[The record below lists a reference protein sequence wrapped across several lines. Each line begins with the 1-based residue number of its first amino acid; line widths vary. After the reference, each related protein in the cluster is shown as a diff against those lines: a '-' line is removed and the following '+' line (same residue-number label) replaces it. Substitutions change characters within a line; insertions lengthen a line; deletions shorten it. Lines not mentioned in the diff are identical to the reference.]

1 MFDKRL
7 MALCPESKKYIVGN
21 IVLQWLELCMNA
33 VMIGLIAVSAERLYR
48 GQLTPRNAVPG
59 LLIILV
65 TIIIRFWVTR
75 YAVRMSYLASRTVK
89 RKLRD
94 LIYKKLLRLGM
105 SYREKV
111 TTAEIVQES
120 VEGVDQL
127 ESYFGQYVP
136 QFFYAFIA
144 PLTLFVIFAAAGS
157 FRTGLVLLL
166 CVPLI
171 PGTIMMVQKIA
182 KRILAKYWDQY
193 TTLGSTFLENLQ
205 GMTTLK
211 IYQADEFKHK
221 QMNKESERFRV
232 VTMKVLTMQLNSII
246 IMDLLAYGG
255 AAAGIVLATRSFA
268 AGELNLAPCLF
279 MILLSADFFLPMRK
293 LGSYFHVA
301 MNGMAAS
308 DRIFRFLETEEPPK
322 KSAQFPEKGG
332 SFLLKSVCFSYDG
345 EREVLN
351 KVNMQIPQNSYT
363 GIVGESGSGKSTIA
377 SILTGRNTIDSG
389 TIMIGRE
396 HLTECSEE
404 SVMKGITYIGSQSY
418 LFKGTVRDNLL
429 MGDPEADDDRLW
441 KVLGE
446 CRMDEFL
453 RSREGLDTMLTENGQ
468 NLSGGQRQ
476 RIALAR
482 ALLHDS
488 PVYIFDEA
496 TSNID
501 VESEEIILNRIRALK
516 GTKTIVMISHRLVN
530 TRDADRIFVID
541 KGKVAESGTHREL
554 MKWGGTYSV
563 LWRTQQKLERFGKD
577 EDSGEEWLTGE
588 IEKIAAT
595 GEIDLTGATG
605 RVGNTGRIGDTGRVG
620 DTGRIGDTGRVGN
633 TGRIGD
639 TGRVG
644 DTGRIGDTGRVG
656 NTGRIGDTGRV
667 GNTGRIGDT
676 GRVGNTGRIG
686 DTGVLRPGK
695 EGDEDE

>member
-7 MALCPESKKYIVGN
+7 TDLCPESKKYIAGN
-21 IVLQWLELCMNA
+21 IILQWLELCMNA
-33 VMIGLIAVSAERLYR
+33 VMIGLIASGAEKLYR
-48 GQLTPRNAVPG
+48 GELTPRGFAPA
-59 LLIILV
+59 LAIIAV
-65 TIIIRFWVTR
+65 TIVIRFFTSR

-144 PLTLFVIFAAAGS
+144 PLTLFVLFVAAGS
-157 FRTGLVLLL
+157 LQTGLILLL

-182 KRILAKYWDQY
+182 KKILAKYWDQY
-193 TTLGSTFLENLQ
+193 THLGSTFLENLQ

-211 IYQADEFKHK
+211 IYQADDYKHA
-221 QMNKESERFRV
+221 QMNKESEHFRV

-255 AAAGIVLATRSFA
+255 AAFGIILATRGFVT
-268 AGELNLAPCLF
+268 GQLNLAPCLF

-308 DRIFRFLETEEPPK
+308 DRIFKFLEIEEPEK
-322 KSAQFPEKGG
+322 KTVQFPKDGG
-332 SFLLKSVCFSYDG
+332 NFLLKSVSFSYDG
-345 EREVLN
+345 SREVLHR
-351 KVNMQIPQNSYT
+351 VNMQIPQNSFV

-377 SILTGRNTIDSG
+377 SLLTGRNTTENG
-389 TIMIGRE
+389 TIMIGPDR
-396 HLTECSEE
+396 LFECSEE
-404 SVMKGITYIGSQSY
+404 SLMRGITYIGSSSY
-418 LFKGTVRDNLL
+418 LFKGTVRDNLA
-429 MGDPEADDDRLW
+429 MGDPEADDEGMWQVLKACRL
-441 KVLGE
+441 
-446 CRMDEFL
+446 DEFL
-453 RSREGLDTMLTENGQ
+453 RGNEGLDTQLTENAG

-476 RIALAR
+476 RLALAR
-482 ALLHDS
+482 AMLHDS

-501 VESEEIILNRIRALK
+501 VESEEIIMNTIRLMK
-516 GTKTIVMISHRLVN
+516 GKKTVILISHRLAN
-530 TRDADRIFVID
+530 TRDADRIFVIEE
-541 KGKVAESGTHREL
+541 GKVAESGNHREL
-554 MKWGGTYSV
+554 MKWGGAYSV
-563 LWRTQQKLERFGKD
+563 LWRTQQKLERFGRD

-595 GEIDLTGATG
+595 GDLRSTGRIGNTGAI
-605 RVGNTGRIGDTGRVG
+605 GNTGRIGNTGA
-620 DTGRIGDTGRVGN
+620 IGN
-633 TGRIGD
+633 TGRIGN
-639 TGRVG
+639 TGA
-644 DTGRIGDTGRVG
+644 IG
-656 NTGRIGDTGRV
+656 NTGRIGNTGAI
-667 GNTGRIGDT
+667 GNTGRIG
-676 GRVGNTGRIG
+676 NTGKI
-686 DTGVLRPGK
+686 GK
-695 EGDEDE
+695 EGGQNE